1 MLLFLSILGSL
12 LSVILLL
19 FSSRKNITTAYL
31 GAFFFLLSLYG
42 LYQYALVY
50 SKSPPLIAVFL
61 ISFAVITPPLYLIGP
76 VLFWYVRSL
85 LRDDWRLGKND
96 FWHLLPATIFFIA
109 ALPYSHVPASH
120 KVEMAE
126 AVVRD
131 LGIIQVYKT
140 TILADIFSIEAIF
153 LSRPALVLIYAVGSA
168 IIYAR
173 YLKQGK
179 LSTVFSGQY
188 FMRTWVFLLIGLV
201 TIMTSTHILLI
212 AKMFAMDFSEV
223 FFTLTFLRLF
233 CWSAL
238 IVLLVSPFFFPSVL
252 YGLPRV
258 PEPTGK
264 TRQRRPKPPAPAHSA
279 ATGRHRAPAT
289 AGNTVSANHFEKEY
303 LQGIGQEV
311 ESCMQ
316 EQKPYLDPDFNLV
329 WLSAHVR
336 IPLHH
341 LGYYFREV
349 KQQPFTDYRNHWRVK
364 YAKGLIREG
373 KANLLTLEAIGK
385 MSGFSSRNT
394 FRATFEKFEGICP
407 SAYSGQIKE

>member
-1 MLLFLSILGSL
+1 MLLFLSILGGL

-19 FSSRKNITTAYL
+19 FSGRKNITTVYL

-50 SKSPPLIAVFL
+50 AKSPFLIAVFL
-61 ISFAVITPPLYLIGP
+61 MNFAFITSPLYLIGP
-76 VLFWYVRSL
+76 MLYWYVRSV
-85 LRDDWRLGKND
+85 LRDNWTLQRRDL
-96 FWHLLPATIFFIA
+96 WHLLPALIFFLA

-120 KVEMAE
+120 KMEMAE

-131 LGIIQVYKT
+131 LGIIQNYKT
-140 TILADIFSIEAIF
+140 TVLASLFSIEAIF

-173 YLKQGK
+173 YLSQGK
-179 LSTVFSGQY
+179 LSTVFSGQF
-188 FMRTWVFLLIGLV
+188 FMRIWLFLLIGLV

-212 AKMFAMDFSEV
+212 AKMFAMEFSEL

-238 IVLLVSPFFFPSVL
+238 IGLLITPLFLPSVL

-258 PEPTGK
+258 PEPKGK
-264 TRQRRPKPPAPAHSA
+264 TRQRRQKL
-279 ATGRHRAPAT
+279 PAT
-289 AGNTVSANHFEKEY
+289 AARAVNGLQKLPVPSASANHFEKEY
-303 LQGIGQEV
+303 LHGIGREV
-311 ESCMQ
+311 EACMQ
-316 EQKPYLDPDFNLV
+316 DHKPYLDPDFNLA

-336 IPLHH
+336 IPAHH

-349 KQQPFTDYRNHWRVK
+349 RQQPFTEYRNHWRVK
-364 YAKGLIREG
+364 HAKGLIREG
-373 KANLLTLEAIGK
+373 RASLLTLEAIGK

-407 SAYSGQIKE
+407 STYSGRIKE